1 MLVVEPERRLTL
13 NQISSHRWMLLHS
26 AGNEENTTT
35 KETVISIGP
44 PTLDSIVIAHMLNLP
59 NLTFDEI
66 SESIHS
72 NSFNHVFGIYNLLVD
87 KLELKKKEQQKLQQH
102 AGMAYSR

>member
-13 NQISSHRWMLLHS
+13 NQISSHRWMALHS
-26 AGNEENTTT
+26 ATNEENTTT
-35 KETVISIGP
+35 KETVVSIGP

-66 SESIHS
+66 SESIHT

-87 KLELKKKEQQKLQQH
+87 KLELKKKEQLKLQQH
-102 AGMAYSR
+102 AGMAYCR